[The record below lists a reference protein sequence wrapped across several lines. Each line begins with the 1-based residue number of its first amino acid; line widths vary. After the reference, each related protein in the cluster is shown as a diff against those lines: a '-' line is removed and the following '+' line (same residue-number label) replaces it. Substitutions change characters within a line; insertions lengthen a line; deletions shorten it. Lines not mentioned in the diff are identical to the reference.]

1 MKYHRK
7 LCALQHSS
15 QMQMDQGISRPLA
28 AEEMVA
34 GWKSWAKV
42 QPGPEAITMATV
54 VMAILLQ
61 PAVTPLR
68 STSKDVSL
76 SYSGLGFGRG
86 KFNFYALS
94 WGGGGGINSFF
105 HINLA
110 NPNLQSKDQCPAAQ
124 PGRGPVCLWYRKP
137 VACLSFAFYLFLLLS
152 RNSAAQHFQQA
163 KPRGGQLLLKPPIL
177 SASFISNRGTS
188 QRHEGPCANNNARCI
203 LLPSAVIG
211 WLLILHRSA
220 LFQKLMDGSSE

>member
-1 MKYHRK
+1 MNIVLTFPLAQDFRLSSTLGSLRIYREDMKYHRK

-15 QMQMDQGISRPLA
+15 QMQMDQGVSRPLA

-61 PAVTPLR
+61 PAITPLR

-94 WGGGGGINSFF
+94 WGENK
-105 HINLA
+105 
-110 NPNLQSKDQCPAAQ
+110 Q
-124 PGRGPVCLWYRKP
+124 
-137 VACLSFAFYLFLLLS
+137 LLS
-152 RNSAAQHFQQA
+152 H
-163 KPRGGQLLLKPPIL
+163 
-177 SASFISNRGTS
+177 
-188 QRHEGPCANNNARCI
+188 
-203 LLPSAVIG
+203 
-211 WLLILHRSA
+211 
-220 LFQKLMDGSSE
+220 